1 MLGDCDFKL
10 VLQES
15 RQYMG
20 FQLNKIENGVLYV
33 SSTPGNS
40 FDGIKEFV
48 QLLDLKIADE
58 EIAGSSISILWDGR
72 EGTYNGRID
81 ELIDIADLAAETLP
95 AVRIAVVVA
104 SDQTRSLVEALKTFL
119 ESRGIEMLVTSS
131 FKTANNWI
139 TN

>member
-1 MLGDCDFKL
+1 MLCDCDFKL

-58 EIAGSSISILWDGR
+58 EIAGSSISI
-72 EGTYNGRID
+72 
-81 ELIDIADLAAETLP
+81 
-95 AVRIAVVVA
+95 
-104 SDQTRSLVEALKTFL
+104 
-119 ESRGIEMLVTSS
+119 
-131 FKTANNWI
+131 
-139 TN
+139 

>member
-1 MLGDCDFKL
+1 
-10 VLQES
+10 
-15 RQYMG
+15 MG
-20 FQLNKIENGVLYV
+20 FQLNKIQNGVLYV

-58 EIAGSSISILWDGR
+58 EIAGSVCILWDGR
-72 EGTYNGRID
+72 EGTYNGPIN

-131 FKTANNWI
+131 FKIANNWI
-139 TN
+139 SN

>member
-1 MLGDCDFKL
+1 
-10 VLQES
+10 
-15 RQYMG
+15 MG

-104 SDQTRSLVEALKTFL
+104 SDQTRSLVETLKTFL

>member
-1 MLGDCDFKL
+1 
-10 VLQES
+10 
-15 RQYMG
+15 MG

>member
-1 MLGDCDFKL
+1 
-10 VLQES
+10 
-15 RQYMG
+15 MG

-40 FDGIKEFV
+40 FDGIAEFV
-48 QLLDLKIADE
+48 QILDQKIADE
-58 EIAGSSISILWDGR
+58 EIAGSVSILWEGR
-72 EGTYNGRID
+72 EGTYNGPID

-139 TN
+139 TD